1 MLKKVQK
8 LELISFQIMKKNV
21 FLMIDSLE
29 GWVVIYKKEAFLL
42 EKQVLHVKTFTLKFS
57 AVENIL
63 HSHFISCYIDAL
75 TN

>member
-42 EKQVLHVKTFTLKFS
+42 EKQVLHLP
-57 AVENIL
+57 
-63 HSHFISCYIDAL
+63 ID
-75 TN
+75 